1 MGSIPVGT
9 TRHRCG
15 KPAPVFFFS
24 NERPC
29 FSGSLHDLPL
39 SAVFSHS
46 TSSTPYLS
54 IFPSPSVS
62 ICLSPPFLHPSP
74 FLSVCLH
81 LSLPSVSSSFSV
93 PLRLS
98 LSPSVSSSFSVPLR
112 LSLPLRLFILL
123 RLSPS
128 VSPLRLFGR
137 LRHHSSSLAAP
148 FSFIA
153 PSSPSLLSTP
163 APSPS
168 PSSVSSARPSYTFAL
183 RHVQPPLHHV
193 QTPQLRAF
201 PTSQFP
207 HFIPFATAF
216 PEKIH
221 RTFFHS
227 YKSNNKFLT
236 NNKK

>member
-62 ICLSPPFLHPSP
+62 ICLSPPSLHPSP
-74 FLSVCLH
+74 FLSVCL
-81 LSLPSVSSSFSV
+81 
-93 PLRLS
+93 
-98 LSPSVSSSFSVPLR
+98 SPSVSSSFSVCLH
-112 LSLPLRLFILL
+112 LSLP
-123 RLSPS
+123 
-128 VSPLRLFGR
+128 PLCLFGR

-168 PSSVSSARPSYTFAL
+168 PFSVSSARPSYTFAL